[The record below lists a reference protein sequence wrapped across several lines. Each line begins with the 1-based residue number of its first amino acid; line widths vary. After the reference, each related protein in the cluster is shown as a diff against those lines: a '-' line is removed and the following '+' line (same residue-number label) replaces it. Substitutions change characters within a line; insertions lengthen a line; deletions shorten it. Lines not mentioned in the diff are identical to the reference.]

1 MINYTQ
7 RVLKAVLVAIL
18 AIASFCPQVS
28 AATPDI
34 KEKVTI
40 AVKNVPMQQF
50 FAEVEKQSNYSFFYS
65 NTVLNGTPNVSISVK
80 DMPIEQLLHKVF
92 NGRNLTFE
100 VVGNKIAIKV
110 VRSVS
115 KNEGG
120 GYFNSRTHPCTTCG
134 KNNRNRRL
142 YTSFGYR
149 YRPRREW

>member
-65 NTVLNGTPNVSISVK
+65 NAVLNGTPNVSISVK
-80 DMPIEQLLHKVF
+80 
-92 NGRNLTFE
+92 E
-100 VVGNKIAIKV
+100 VTDTIVTLRT
-110 VRSVS
+110 VRSLNLQKIYPISSEPVLVVD
-115 KNEGG
+115 N
-120 GYFNSRTHPCTTCG
+120 P
-134 KNNRNRRL
+134 
-142 YTSFGYR
+142 
-149 YRPRREW
+149 

>member
-40 AVKNVPMQQF
+40 EVKNVPMQQF

-65 NTVLNGTPNVSISVK
+65 NAVLNGTPNVSISVK
-80 DMPIEQLLHKVF
+80 DMPIERTTLMAILLPITSKVRF
-92 NGRNLTFE
+92 LPLNTL
-100 VVGNKIAIKV
+100 
-110 VRSVS
+110 
-115 KNEGG
+115 
-120 GYFNSRTHPCTTCG
+120 
-134 KNNRNRRL
+134 
-142 YTSFGYR
+142 
-149 YRPRREW
+149 

>member
-80 DMPIEQLLHKVF
+80 DMPIERTTLMAILLPTTSKVRF
-92 NGRNLTFE
+92 LPLNTL
-100 VVGNKIAIKV
+100 
-110 VRSVS
+110 
-115 KNEGG
+115 
-120 GYFNSRTHPCTTCG
+120 
-134 KNNRNRRL
+134 
-142 YTSFGYR
+142 
-149 YRPRREW
+149 